1 MPVGIKPD
9 LTGLAQLARRHIMST
24 ITHERR
30 ERPSLFGPIVLIAIG
45 LFFLFNRLN
54 PITDLHWG
62 DVLRL
67 WPLFLVFLGL
77 NILVQQAPRPLG
89 TILSGLVALL
99 AVGVFGAVLLV
110 GLPGSMWGRANLEG
124 WQTEEIS
131 FAAGDVTSAVMNL
144 EIGPPGANLYALE
157 DSQDLIA
164 GMVTY
169 QNALQFDKR
178 GGNGRATVTLAPQ
191 YAGTWVWAPERWDD
205 LGDELRWD
213 LGLNPNIPMSL
224 ALTANA
230 GASDLDLRG
239 LMLQDLSLKIAASD
253 VTVFLPG
260 GDYDSDIET
269 NAASTTITLPQS
281 GQHTIE
287 LRVTAGSVTLNLPEG
302 MEARIEVDQALGSFD
317 DQNHSLQRTGTD
329 NIWQTNGYEDSADR
343 ITLKVH
349 IAVGSVTVR

>member
-1 MPVGIKPD
+1 
-9 LTGLAQLARRHIMST
+9 MST

-77 NILVQQAPRPLG
+77 NILVQQAPLPLG
-89 TILSGLVALL
+89 TILSSVVALL

-205 LGDELRWD
+205 QGDELRWD

-281 GQHTIE
+281 GRHTFE
-287 LRVTAGSVTLNLPEG
+287 LRVNAGSVTLNLPEG

-343 ITLKVH
+343 INLKLH
-349 IAVGSVTVR
+349 IAVGSTVVR